1 MNSTKLLD
9 TKPIP
14 KKSVVFLYTGHEQSK
29 KKIKEANPF
38 ITASKRIKYLGINLA
53 EVWEFKTKT
62 TKYH

>member
-1 MNSTKLLD
+1 MEIYFSSIYGTNT
-9 TKPIP
+9 
-14 KKSVVFLYTGHEQSK
+14 EQSK